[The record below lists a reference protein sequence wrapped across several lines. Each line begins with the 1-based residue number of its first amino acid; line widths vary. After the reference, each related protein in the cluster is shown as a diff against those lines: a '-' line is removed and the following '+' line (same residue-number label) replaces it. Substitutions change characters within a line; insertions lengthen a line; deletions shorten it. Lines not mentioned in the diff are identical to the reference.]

1 MRLWWGEVA
10 GTLCEGNSVC
20 VAGVVSWL
28 TGVDGVK
35 IIVFMFTIYMTVH
48 CCQVIIAFFK
58 VAPDIKLNGNVVV
71 SFVGFYSSTR
81 SILQATTA
89 LEPGQT

>member
-1 MRLWWGEVA
+1 M
-10 GTLCEGNSVC
+10 C

-48 CCQVIIAFFK
+48 CCQVIISFFN
-58 VAPDIKLNGNVVV
+58 VAPDIKLNGNVVIN
-71 SFVGFYSSTR
+71 SVGFYSSTG
-81 SILQATTA
+81 SIVQA